1 MPADQA
7 RPPSSVGAVST
18 VKPTAAFALTRS
30 PTLSGSRPPMSPMSP
45 RPGMFTPPPPLPP
58 PVSLSRPSLLPS
70 IVMTSWPAHASPPSI
85 ATKSAITEPARARS
99 SAGAITTPAARKD
112 RRKKYDSRRAP
123 TRLTPNGVI
132 VTAVLACA
140 PVRPK
145 ADTSPVGVTEPPAP
159 RATTAAVIGPS
170 EPVASAP
177 SRCRPSAAVPAMPI
191 RAQLTAAIAE
201 SRTSV
206 QGTLVSWCAVPTLV
220 AELMADPPIRG
231 AVRTPHMSPSRG
243 LPLSGSVSTPSTEP
257 AKAYRRGLHKAR
269 LSVRGC
275 SLK

>member
-7 RPPSSVGAVST
+7 RPPSNVGAVST

-30 PTLSGSRPPMSPMSP
+30 LILPGSSPPMSPMSP
-45 RPGMFTPPPPLPP
+45 RPGMFTPPPLPP

-70 IVMTSWPAHASPPSI
+70 IVMTSCPAQASPPSI

-99 SAGAITTPAARKD
+99 SAGAITTPAARRD
-112 RRKKYDSRRAP
+112 RRKKYDSRSAP
-123 TRLTPNGVI
+123 TRLTPSGVI
-132 VTAVLACA
+132 VTAVVAWA

-145 ADTSPVGVTEPPAP
+145 AETSPVGVTEPPAP

-191 RAQLTAAIAE
+191 SAQLTAAIAD
-201 SRTSV
+201 SRTST
-206 QGTLVSWCAVPTLV
+206 QGTLVS
-220 AELMADPPIRG
+220 
-231 AVRTPHMSPSRG
+231 
-243 LPLSGSVSTPSTEP
+243 
-257 AKAYRRGLHKAR
+257 
-269 LSVRGC
+269 
-275 SLK
+275 